1 MSRLDAP
8 DRLTPVTALP
18 LAACFE
24 FVMYSGKPSEVAT
37 AGAWPAAPGQA
48 SQDAAG
54 RLTMLHFAPD
64 RWLVPAP
71 APELLQELAS
81 LERGGCG
88 MLVEVEGKWQ
98 QVQLA
103 AKHSRRIL
111 SSSIDVEVVLAG
123 RQCAAVMLFDSPG
136 IVARNGESFDVWMV
150 ASFVESF
157 IAVAALLPDLQP
169 SS

>member
-1 MSRLDAP
+1 MSRLDPP

-18 LAACFE
+18 PGACFE
-24 FVMYSGKPSEVAT
+24 FVTYSGTPSEIAT
-37 AGAWPAAPGQA
+37 GGAWPAEPGQA

-54 RLTMLHFAPD
+54 RPAMLHFAPD

-71 APELLQELAS
+71 APDLLQQLAS
-81 LERGGCG
+81 LERGGGG

-98 QVQLA
+98 QLQLA
-103 AKHSRRIL
+103 AKHGRRIL
-111 SSSIDVEVVLAG
+111 SSSIDVEAVLAG
-123 RQCAAVMLFDSPG
+123 RHCAAVMLFDCPG

-157 IAVAALLPDLQP
+157 VAVAALLRDLHP